1 MGRPRIL
8 VEAPGIAS
16 VQPNRRQGGLD
27 DLRSSAVPPR
37 APHRERAPRPPT
49 KLQAALAD
57 GARPARAGPLEAF
70 KLARRRW
77 RAGERI
83 DMSALAR
90 ELGVNRVTLYRWVG
104 SREQLL
110 VEVIWSL
117 AERTLENLDS
127 RTRATGAARV
137 VKVASGFIDAV
148 IINPGMRFWL
158 SEEGEAAMRLLT
170 LREPGYQ
177 VRLVGWHE
185 RLLREEAAAGRL
197 ELAADLHEVAY
208 VIVRLIESYVYLGFI
223 TGEEPEPGRAE
234 PILRMLLR

>member
-1 MGRPRIL
+1 
-8 VEAPGIAS
+8 
-16 VQPNRRQGGLD
+16 
-27 DLRSSAVPPR
+27 VPATR
-37 APHRERAPRPPT
+37 
-49 KLQAALAD
+49 LQAALAE
-57 GARPARAGPLEAF
+57 GTLPARTGPLDAF

-77 RAGERI
+77 QDAERI

-127 RTRATGAARV
+127 RTRATGAERV

-148 IINPGMRFWL
+148 ITNPGMRFWL
-158 SEEGEAAMRLLT
+158 AAEGEAAMRLLT
-170 LREPGYQ
+170 LRRPGYQ

-185 RLLREEAAAGRL
+185 RMLRDEADAGRL
-197 ELAADLHEVAY
+197 ELTADLHEVAY
-208 VIVRLIESYVYLGFI
+208 VIVRLIESYVYLDFI

>member
-1 MGRPRIL
+1 MTPRT
-8 VEAPGIAS
+8 
-16 VQPNRRQGGLD
+16 
-27 DLRSSAVPPR
+27 
-37 APHRERAPRPPT
+37 RERERKGGSPT

-57 GARPARAGPLEAF
+57 GAEPRRPGPLEAF
-70 KLARRRW
+70 KLARRKW
-77 RAGERI
+77 QGGERL

-117 AERTLENLDS
+117 AERTLEDLDR
-127 RTRATGAARV
+127 RTRARGAERV
-137 VKVASGFIDAV
+137 VRVTSEFIDAV
-148 IINPGMRFWL
+148 ITNPGMRFWL
-158 SEEGEAAMRLLT
+158 AEEGEAAMRLLT

-177 VRLVGWHE
+177 VRLVAWHE
-185 RLLREEAAAGRL
+185 RLLRAEAEAGRL
-197 ELAADLHEVAY
+197 KLSADPPEVAY
-208 VIVRLIESYVYLGFI
+208 VIVRLIESYVYLDFI